1 MGLKQEKE
9 VRERKPSCLKR
20 LEVISPITD
29 FFFLIVKYIC
39 CTMHIDIHMYVCM
52 YTHMYL

>member
-29 FFFLIVKYIC
+29 FFFFKVQNVYVALCIYIH
-39 CTMHIDIHMYVCM
+39 TYVCM